1 MPRTKSS
8 TTNSESVCDDTC
20 RLTLYSI
27 IRWSMA
33 TLTTLYLAP
42 LHLSCH
48 IKHPPCPHAG
58 FMSCC
63 CCFSS
68 ACLTTFLSSLFT
80 KESFCKAWEI
90 FLDKPVP
97 VLIHSAVVNLV
108 LALILVRIRGT
119 ISYACHHQ
127 GINQLQL
134 ASSCYMSLP
143 SFMVP
148 IYSSTFSL
156 PLTIHFRSWERTC
169 GWALYS
175 STLVIFPLALRAGFD
190 RESYQRLLLT
200 RSTCSNSMNSYYSFL
215 D

>member
-1 MPRTKSS
+1 MTL
-8 TTNSESVCDDTC
+8 C

-48 IKHPPCPHAG
+48 IKHPPCPNAG

-63 CCFSS
+63 CCFSP

-80 KESFCKAWEI
+80 KESFCKAWEV
-90 FLDKPVP
+90 FLDKPAP
-97 VLIHSAVVNLV
+97 VLIHSTVVNLV
-108 LALILVRIRGT
+108 LALILVRIKGT
-119 ISYACHHQ
+119 SRILAIIKASIITAI
-127 GINQLQL
+127 GIVLLHFTAILYGANLFK
-134 ASSCYMSLP
+134 YP
-143 SFMVP
+143 
-148 IYSSTFSL
+148 FSH
-156 PLTIHFRSWERTC
+156 LTNHFRSWERTC

-190 RESYQRLLLT
+190 REAYERLLVRREYLHAIP
-200 RSTCSNSMNSYYSFL
+200 
-215 D
+215 